1 MDQRKEAFN
10 MNKVQV
16 VVLELEAKTK
26 TIAELVLDLKTQL
39 TQVLPKSTMRLVPTV
54 VILPENFLFYSADP
68 HRVREFASGPLLNQT
83 LDSLAAV
90 AKEQRVWLIAGSLPV
105 LEADGFM
112 YIETICF
119 NDQGIEVARY
129 RKNHLFK
136 AVVGVTT
143 YDEGAIYA
151 PGHDLVV
158 LDIAGFK
165 FGLAVCF
172 DLRFPIMFAFL
183 RKLGAE
189 VLVVPAAFTAIS
201 GELAW
206 ESLIRARAIETQCYA
221 VGCGLVGQGENGA
234 QTWGHSLIVGP
245 SGKVLVRCE
254 AKKMITA
261 TLQKTELELVRKNM
275 PMPID
280 D

>member
-1 MDQRKEAFN
+1 
-10 MNKVQV
+10 
-16 VVLELEAKTK
+16 
-26 TIAELVLDLKTQL
+26 
-39 TQVLPKSTMRLVPTV
+39 
-54 VILPENFLFYSADP
+54 
-68 HRVREFASGPLLNQT
+68 
-83 LDSLAAV
+83 
-90 AKEQRVWLIAGSLPV
+90 
-105 LEADGFM
+105 M

-119 NDQGIEVARY
+119 NDQGIEVGRY
-129 RKNHLFK
+129 RKKHLFK
-136 AVVGVTT
+136 AVVGATT

-165 FGLAVCF
+165 LGLAVCF
-172 DLRFPIMFAFL
+172 DLRFPKMFASL
-183 RKLGAE
+183 RQLGAHA
-189 VLVVPAAFTAIS
+189 LVVPAAFTAIS

-245 SGKVLVRCE
+245 SGNVLARCE
-254 AKKMITA
+254 NKKMITA

-275 PMPID
+275 PMSID